1 MKKGRK
7 FKMVKAEKKVVQ
19 PAIESARRPMPK
31 PTVDM
36 GDKTKYD
43 RKSKLKEDLE
53 EEEK

>member
-31 PTVDM
+31 PTIDM

-43 RKSKLKEDLE
+43 RKSKLKDDSEEDV
-53 EEEK
+53 